1 MDAHRRPCE
10 TCDTTVSLSDLERG
24 RAVMVMKRAYC
35 GRCSERIAASGS
47 RTPRRA
53 RLLAAAAIAITLGA
67 LLALLL
73 SRRPF

>member
-10 TCDTTVSLSDLERG
+10 TCDTTVSLSDLEQG

-47 RTPRRA
+47 RAPRMPL
-53 RLLAAAAIAITLGA
+53 LLAAGAITVAIGA
-67 LLALLL
+67 LLLLL
-73 SRRPF
+73 ARRPF